1 MKIKQVHLGSKK
13 MALIIRLRKIKGQIK
28 GIGKMVESSSD
39 CSDVLM
45 QVVSARR
52 ALKSFSE
59 KIIEGHLYACLES
72 SINQSKRRRHLRALL
87 SVLERY
93 VI

>member
-1 MKIKQVHLGSKK
+1 MKIKRLHPRSKK
-13 MALIIRLRKIKGQIK
+13 TALIIRLRKIKGQIK
-28 GIGKMVESSSD
+28 GIGKMVGSSSD

-59 KIIEGHLYACLES
+59 EIIEGHLYACLES
-72 SINQSKRRRHLRALL
+72 SINQSERRRHLRALL